1 MLLLAIVVGVIAF
14 VGGSF
19 WANCIEDAKKF
30 EKSEEDREFYDD
42 GEEEH
47 MR

>member
-1 MLLLAIVVGVIAF
+1 MLLLVIVIGVIAF
-14 VGGSF
+14 VGGAF

-30 EKSEEDREFYDD
+30 EEDRELYDD

>member
-1 MLLLAIVVGVIAF
+1 MLLLVIVIGVIAC
-14 VGGSF
+14 VGGAF
-19 WANCIEDAKKF
+19 WANCIEGAKKT